1 MGLCGETD
9 TERTRVVGWTSTLP
23 LINPSSISTLT
34 PVWGHKHKRLYGVS
48 LPFLLFHLLD
58 SLSLS
63 HSLIFS
69 LILFHTQMPYLT
81 TSPAQCL
88 SHALVLFNFQH
99 PLDWHILSTLSI
111 SFLSCS
117 WPLPL
122 PLSLSLPSSFI
133 LLSQK
138 HKHQHFSLLNIP
150 QFYSYLAT

>member
-1 MGLCGETD
+1 MWWDWHRED
-9 TERTRVVGWTSTLP
+9 PRSWVNKHTSL
-23 LINPSSISTLT
+23 NPPSTSTLT